1 MVDANLA
8 RSVGLAAL
16 IGCVLL
22 GVVYQ
27 VPPRGRLQCGAW
39 RGAPSIALALAL
51 ARHGCRRSPVVP
63 RRSLLGVLATRGAPQ
78 QRAALLLH

>member
-39 RGAPSIALALAL
+39 RGAPSIALRLRLRATALV
-51 ARHGCRRSPVVP
+51 ARLSFRVGRCSEC
-63 RRSLLGVLATRGAPQ
+63 
-78 QRAALLLH
+78 